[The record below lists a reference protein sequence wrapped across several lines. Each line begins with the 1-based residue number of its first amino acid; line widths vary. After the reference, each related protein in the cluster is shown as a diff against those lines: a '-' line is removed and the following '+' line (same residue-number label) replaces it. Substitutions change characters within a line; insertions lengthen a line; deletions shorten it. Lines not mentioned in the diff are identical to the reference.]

1 MKLIEKISSSIIS
14 AMKEKNVDELESLR
28 AIKSALLLAQT
39 QKGSDGNIKESDE
52 IKILQKLVK
61 QRKESAEIYK
71 NQNRLELADIE
82 IKQSKIIERFLPVQ
96 MNFEDLEKLI
106 VEIIN
111 QTGAQ
116 GMKDMG
122 KVMGIASVKL
132 SGKADGKTISN
143 IVILIFV
150 FLFFIFY

>member
-82 IKQSKIIERFLPVQ
+82 VKQSKIIERFLPVH

-116 GMKDMG
+116 GIKDMG

-143 IVILIFV
+143 IVRSKLV
-150 FLFFIFY
+150 

>member
-1 MKLIEKISSSIIS
+1 MKLIDKISSSIIA
-14 AMKEKNVDELESLR
+14 AMKEKNAEELESLR
-28 AIKSALLLAQT
+28 AIKSALLLVQT
-39 QKGSDGNIKESDE
+39 QKGSDGNIQESEE

-71 NQNRLELADIE
+71 KQNRLELADIE
-82 IKQSKIIERFLPVQ
+82 INQSKIIERFLPVQ
-96 MNFEDLEKLI
+96 ISSDDLEKLI
-106 VEIIN
+106 TEIIN

-122 KVMGIASVKL
+122 KVMGIASSKL

-143 IVILIFV
+143 IVRSKLI
-150 FLFFIFY
+150 

>member
-1 MKLIEKISSSIIS
+1 MKLIDKISSSIIS

-143 IVILIFV
+143 IVRSKLV
-150 FLFFIFY
+150 

>member
-1 MKLIEKISSSIIS
+1 MKLIDKISSSIIS

-39 QKGSDGNIKESDE
+39 QKGSDGNIQESDE

-71 NQNRLELADIE
+71 KQNRLELANIE
-82 IKQSKIIERFLPVQ
+82 IGQSKVIERFLPAQ
-96 MNFEDLEKLI
+96 ISLEDLDKLI
-106 VEIIN
+106 SEIIS
-111 QTGAQ
+111 QIGAQ

-122 KVMGIASVKL
+122 KVMGIASTKL

-143 IVILIFV
+143 IVRSKLI
-150 FLFFIFY
+150 

>member
-14 AMKEKNVDELESLR
+14 AMKEKNVDKLESLR

-106 VEIIN
+106 IEIIN

-143 IVILIFV
+143 IVRSKLV
-150 FLFFIFY
+150 

>member
-1 MKLIEKISSSIIS
+1 MKLIDKISSSIIS

-39 QKGSDGNIKESDE
+39 QKGSDGNIQESDE
-52 IKILQKLVK
+52 NKILQKLVK

-71 NQNRLELADIE
+71 KQNRLELADIE
-82 IKQSKIIERFLPVQ
+82 ISQSNIIERFLPAQ
-96 MNFEDLEKLI
+96 ISLEDLDKLI
-106 VEIIN
+106 SEIIS
-111 QTGAQ
+111 QTGAK

-122 KVMGIASVKL
+122 KVMGIASTKL

-143 IVILIFV
+143 IVRSKLI
-150 FLFFIFY
+150 

>member
-1 MKLIEKISSSIIS
+1 MKLIDKISSSIIS

-39 QKGSDGNIKESDE
+39 QKGSDGNIQESDE

-71 NQNRLELADIE
+71 KQNRLELADIE
-82 IKQSKIIERFLPVQ
+82 ISQSNIIERFLPAQ
-96 MNFEDLEKLI
+96 ISLEDLDKLI
-106 VEIIN
+106 SEIIS
-111 QTGAQ
+111 QTGAKE
-116 GMKDMG
+116 MKDMG
-122 KVMGIASVKL
+122 KVMGIASTKL

-143 IVILIFV
+143 IVRSKLI
-150 FLFFIFY
+150 

>member
-1 MKLIEKISSSIIS
+1 MKLIDKISSSIIS

-39 QKGSDGNIKESDE
+39 QKGSDGNIQESDE

-71 NQNRLELADIE
+71 KQNRLELADIE
-82 IKQSKIIERFLPVQ
+82 ISQSNIIERFLPAQ
-96 MNFEDLEKLI
+96 ISLEDLDKLI
-106 VEIIN
+106 SEIIS
-111 QTGAQ
+111 QTGAK

-122 KVMGIASVKL
+122 KVMGIASTKL

-143 IVILIFV
+143 IVRSKLM
-150 FLFFIFY
+150 

>member
-1 MKLIEKISSSIIS
+1 M
-14 AMKEKNVDELESLR
+14 ESLR

-39 QKGSDGNIKESDE
+39 QKGSDGNIQESDE

-71 NQNRLELADIE
+71 KQNRLELADIE
-82 IKQSKIIERFLPVQ
+82 SSQSKIIERFLPAQ
-96 MNFEDLEKLI
+96 ISLEDLDKLI
-106 VEIIN
+106 SEIII
-111 QTGAQ
+111 QIGAQ

-122 KVMGIASVKL
+122 KVMGIASSKL

-143 IVILIFV
+143 IVRSKLM
-150 FLFFIFY
+150 

>member
-122 KVMGIASVKL
+122 KVMGIASSKL

-143 IVILIFV
+143 IVRSKLI
-150 FLFFIFY
+150 